1 MNGGFPRAYFSHWG
15 RLYAALTVSCLL
27 HAGIVLTPYFG
38 TGTAV
43 TPSAAL
49 GALKSGASSALE
61 VRLQNASA
69 NARARASVRRG
80 VLPVPA
86 PTYYTNDQLTRP
98 PRPTSEPK
106 LDVPRSIAR

>member
-1 MNGGFPRAYFSHWG
+1 MNGGFPRAYFSHWA

-27 HAGIVLTPYFG
+27 HAGIVLLPYFG

-43 TPSAAL
+43 RPSGAF

-61 VRLQNASA
+61 VRLQNASS
-69 NARARASVRRG
+69 NPRARNSVRRG
-80 VLPVPA
+80 SDVLPIPA
-86 PTYYTNDQLTRP
+86 PAYYSTDQLTKP

-106 LDVPRSIAR
+106 